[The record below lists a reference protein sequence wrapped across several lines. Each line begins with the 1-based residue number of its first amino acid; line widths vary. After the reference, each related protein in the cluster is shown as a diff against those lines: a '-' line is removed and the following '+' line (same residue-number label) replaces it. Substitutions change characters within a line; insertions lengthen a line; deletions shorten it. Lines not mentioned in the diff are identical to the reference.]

1 MKRYNDKARIRE
13 YYNQVSPYYHSLW
26 GEHLHHGYWI
36 RGDETKEKAQV
47 QLIGHL
53 AAVANILPGSKILDV
68 GCGLGA
74 SCIYLAKNYNAEVT
88 GITISP
94 VQVKM
99 ANEAAVSEKA
109 HARFFLMDAEEMKF
123 DLLFDVIWSVES
135 IAHFPR
141 REKFFAAAT
150 RLLKPNG
157 TLAII
162 DWFRKE
168 NLRPAEYRRFIQP
181 IEKGMLV
188 VLQTMTDYEASL
200 SANGLKVSVREI
212 MNTNCAQTWELYLDI
227 FKDKKVWER
236 AARKGSEFT
245 AFLKGLRPMRAA
257 FSSGS
262 FILGLMVAK
271 KV

>member
-1 MKRYNDKARIRE
+1 MKRYNDKVRVRE
-13 YYNQVSPYYHSLW
+13 HYDRVSPYYHSLW

-53 AAVANILPGSKILDV
+53 AEAANIQPGSKILDV
-68 GCGLGA
+68 GCGFGA
-74 SCIYLAKNYNAEVT
+74 SCIYLARNYQAEAT

-94 VQVKM
+94 VQVAM
-99 ANEAAVSEKA
+99 ANQAAVEGKA
-109 HARFFLMDAEEMKF
+109 NAKFLLMDAEEMKF
-123 DLLFDVIWSVES
+123 DQLFDVIWSVES
-135 IAHFPR
+135 IAHFPG
-141 REKFFAAAT
+141 RENFFAAAA

-162 DWFRKE
+162 DWFKKE
-168 NLRPAEYRRFIQP
+168 NLRRAEYQKFIQP

-188 VLQTMTDYEASL
+188 VLQTMADYEASL
-200 SANGLKVSVREI
+200 SANGLKVSTREI
-212 MNTNCAQTWELYLDI
+212 MNKNCVQTWDLYLDI
-227 FKDKKVWER
+227 IKDKKVWAR
-236 AARKGSEFT
+236 AARKGPEFI
-245 AFLKGLRPMRAA
+245 AFLKGLRPMRAV

>member
-1 MKRYNDKARIRE
+1 MKRYNDKVRVRE
-13 YYNQVSPYYHSLW
+13 HYDRVSPYYHSLW

-36 RGDETKEKAQV
+36 SGNETKEKAQI
-47 QLIGHL
+47 QLIEHL
-53 AAVANILPGSKILDV
+53 AKAAGIQPGSKILDV
-68 GCGLGA
+68 GCGFGA
-74 SCIYLAKNYNAEVT
+74 SCIYLAKNYNAEAT

-99 ANEAAVSEKA
+99 ANRATMEEKA
-109 HARFFLMDAEEMKF
+109 NAKFILMDAEEMKF

-141 REKFFAAAT
+141 RENFFAAAA

-168 NLRPAEYRRFIQP
+168 NLRRAEYKRFIQP

-188 VLQTMTDYEASL
+188 VLQTMADYEASL
-200 SANGLKVSVREI
+200 SANGLKVSIREI

-227 FKDKKVWER
+227 SKDKKVLER
-236 AARKGSEFT
+236 AARKGAEFT
-245 AFLKGLRPMRAA
+245 AFLKGLRPMKAA

-262 FILGLMVAK
+262 FILGLLVAK